1 MRHTVTAA
9 ILLPLLILSSACSV
23 FADRNDTQKF
33 TIDGVR
39 IEVPYPAAVTE
50 ARVPIAYGS
59 HKKTRACSN
68 EETGDPIHGVFD
80 DRGLYH
86 PIVHTPY
93 VPGRFSS
100 MRSLPEEQEWDCG
113 IVSQVGPHDLWFN
126 LDKKYLGTPYLE
138 AVPGGGRG
146 QEGRPEALRVPR
158 RYPAGCSR
166 TRRFAVDSRTGE
178 DRPRHLLT
186 GTGGSILA
194 ERNKELPRGAQG
206 TGEWAGFSQPLGVV
220 PVATLLLSRY
230 NGELRGPVDVW
241 PLPFMC
247 RNSCCI

>member
-9 ILLPLLILSSACSV
+9 ILLPLLILSSACPV
-23 FADRNDTQKF
+23 FADRNDPQKF

-68 EETGDPIHGVFD
+68 EETGDRIHGVFD

-138 AVPGGGRG
+138 EEEAKKVDLRLYVYHADTRQAVPVSDG
-146 QEGRPEALRVPR
+146 L
-158 RYPAGCSR
+158 
-166 TRRFAVDSRTGE
+166 
-178 DRPRHLLT
+178 LLT
-186 GTGGSILA
+186 AGPAKTGHDTS
-194 ERNKELPRGAQG
+194 
-206 TGEWAGFSQPLGVV
+206 
-220 PVATLLLSRY
+220 
-230 NGELRGPVDVW
+230 
-241 PLPFMC
+241 
-247 RNSCCI
+247 